1 MNLSYSIVSYMALLL
16 SISVHEC
23 SHAWSANY
31 FGDETAKRMGR
42 LTINPIPHIDP
53 FGTLLFPMLMIF
65 SGSGF
70 LIGWA
75 KPVPVDLRNLKN
87 PRKDNLWI
95 SFAGPLSNLAL
106 AGIFA
111 LLFHTIIRFT
121 NDPLSSAQT
130 SVIEPFIIFVYMSI
144 RINVILAIFNMIP
157 VFPLDGSGVISG
169 LLPYDKAVAFE
180 RMRPYGFLILM
191 ILLFTN
197 ILGVI
202 ITPVSNVIFSLL
214 GVG

>member
-1 MNLSYSIVSYMALLL
+1 MALLL